1 MKYEIINSGSDGN
14 CIIINGNFMID
25 CGVSYK
31 RIKNILKNIKL
42 IFVSH
47 SHSDHLNKKTIKQ
60 IAYNFPTIKFVVGS
74 TDLVNTLVEHS
85 NVNKKNIYALPSN
98 KWFDLGMLKL
108 KLEQLEHD
116 VPNHLIKFQIGAKK
130 GVYIVDT
137 NSVKNIKAKDYDLY
151 LVENNY
157 QEDIIEKHILECDNE
172 DKLYYLN
179 RVKYTHLS
187 KSKCDEFLINNMGKN
202 SHFQYVHLSNYNN
215 TENGEII

>member
-1 MKYEIINSGSDGN
+1 MNYKIINSGSDGN

-130 GVYIVDT
+130 GIYIVDT
-137 NSVKNIKAKDYDLY
+137 NSVKNIKAKDYDLFLIEANY
-151 LVENNY
+151 KKEILEKHKQEKNENDEYNHLYRVEN
-157 QEDIIEKHILECDNE
+157 
-172 DKLYYLN
+172 
-179 RVKYTHLS
+179 THLS
-187 KSKCDEFLINNMGKN
+187 YEEANDFLIENMK
-202 SHFQYVHLSNYNN
+202 SDSQFEYIHQSSYNF
-215 TENGEII
+215 EE

>member
-1 MKYEIINSGSDGN
+1 MDYEIINSGSDGN

-31 RIKNILKNIKL
+31 RIKSILKNIKL

-74 TDLVNTLVEHS
+74 TDIVNTLVEHS

-98 KWFDLGMLKL
+98 KWYDLGMLKL

-137 NSVKNIKAKDYDLY
+137 NSVKHIKAKDYDLFLIEANY
-151 LVENNY
+151 KKEILEKHKQEKNENDEYNHLYRVEN
-157 QEDIIEKHILECDNE
+157 
-172 DKLYYLN
+172 
-179 RVKYTHLS
+179 THLS
-187 KSKCDEFLINNMGKN
+187 YEEANDFLIENMK
-202 SHFQYVHLSNYNN
+202 SDSQFEYIHQSSYNF
-215 TENGEII
+215 EE

>member
-31 RIKNILKNIKL
+31 RIKNLLKNIKL

-60 IAYNFPTIKFVVGS
+60 ITYNFPTIKFVVGS

-98 KWFDLGMLKL
+98 KWFDLGMLKV

-137 NSVKNIKAKDYDLY
+137 NSVKNIKAKDYDLFLIEANY
-151 LVENNY
+151 KKEILEKHKQEKNENDEYNHLYRVEN
-157 QEDIIEKHILECDNE
+157 
-172 DKLYYLN
+172 
-179 RVKYTHLS
+179 THLS
-187 KSKCDEFLINNMGKN
+187 YEEANDFLIENMKGD
-202 SHFQYVHLSNYNN
+202 SQFEYIHQSSYNF
-215 TENGEII
+215 EE

>member
-1 MKYEIINSGSDGN
+1 MKYEVIESGSSGN

-31 RIKNILKNIKL
+31 RIKSILKNIKL
-42 IFVSH
+42 IFISH
-47 SHSDHLNKKTIKQ
+47 IHQDHLNKKTIKQ

-74 TDLVNTLVEHS
+74 TDIVNTLVEHS

-98 KWFDLGMLKL
+98 KWFDLGMLKV

-137 NSVKNIKAKDYDLY
+137 NSVKHIKAKDYDLFLIEANY
-151 LVENNY
+151 KKEILEKHKQEKNENDEYNHLYRVEN
-157 QEDIIEKHILECDNE
+157 
-172 DKLYYLN
+172 
-179 RVKYTHLS
+179 THLS
-187 KSKCDEFLINNMGKN
+187 FEEANDFLIENMKSDSQFEYIHQS
-202 SHFQYVHLSNYNN
+202 SHNF
-215 TENGEII
+215 EE

>member
-1 MKYEIINSGSDGN
+1 MLPS
-14 CIIINGNFMID
+14 
-25 CGVSYK
+25 
-31 RIKNILKNIKL
+31 
-42 IFVSH
+42 
-47 SHSDHLNKKTIKQ
+47 TIKM
-60 IAYNFPTIKFVVGS
+60 ITYNKPTIKIITGS
-74 TDLVNTLVEHS
+74 FEVANILINQCKVS
-85 NVNKKNIYALPSN
+85 KKNIYLLKPQKWYDIGMCKIKLDELVHDTPNYALHINYKN
-98 KWFDLGMLKL
+98 KKILY
-108 KLEQLEHD
+108 
-116 VPNHLIKFQIGAKK
+116 V
-130 GVYIVDT
+130 VDT
-137 NSVKNIKAKDYDLY
+137 NSVKHIKAKDYDLY